1 MAGSVQA
8 QPRAAVA
15 QLPTWNQRSSPAA
28 HFRMQVQ
35 QDIKPEDIY
44 DEFMGLDESGASV
57 KLELDEK
64 EKLYLECLD
73 SYYNEGGKALLPDNK
88 YEQLKVDLEFSSSRI
103 MTYSKDEIRYL
114 LANKRYKMGQPVL
127 SDSEYDAL
135 RLSLKKAGSAV
146 ALHDAPTCN
155 LDGVCKMDMRV
166 DKGKTRLLYLP
177 GWAGGLLVF
186 SEITFWTLHLDP
198 LLTLLLGVVP
208 VYFFANFFTTKIF
221 AQEPLVATS
230 PCPKC
235 DALLTVYF
243 GDLLS
248 VQTDGI
254 IPTASGPPQPQIQ
267 VTCATCKEDMIAD
280 RDNMIISSLPNP
292 KAKAA

>member
-1 MAGSVQA
+1 
-8 QPRAAVA
+8 
-15 QLPTWNQRSSPAA
+15 
-28 HFRMQVQ
+28 MQVQ

-135 RLSLKKAGSAV
+135 RLSLKKV
-146 ALHDAPTCN
+146 
-155 LDGVCKMDMRV
+155 
-166 DKGKTRLLYLP
+166 
-177 GWAGGLLVF
+177 
-186 SEITFWTLHLDP
+186 
-198 LLTLLLGVVP
+198 
-208 VYFFANFFTTKIF
+208 
-221 AQEPLVATS
+221 
-230 PCPKC
+230 
-235 DALLTVYF
+235 
-243 GDLLS
+243 
-248 VQTDGI
+248 
-254 IPTASGPPQPQIQ
+254 
-267 VTCATCKEDMIAD
+267 
-280 RDNMIISSLPNP
+280 
-292 KAKAA
+292 